1 MTVADLIVT
10 MSENDISPGT
20 AVLANLLNIAIK
32 HREYFL
38 IPGFQVDAAME
49 GCLSCERIF
58 PVSVR

>member
-1 MTVADLIVT
+1 

-20 AVLANLLNIAIK
+20 AVLANLLDIAVK
-32 HREYFL
+32 HGEYFL

>member
-1 MTVADLIVT
+1 MTVAYLIVT

-38 IPGFQVDAAME
+38 IPGFQVDAAMK
-49 GCLSCERIF
+49 GFLSCKGIF
-58 PVSVR
+58 SVSVR